1 MIRSILAVIA
11 VALLSGPVLAHKVN
25 VFAYV
30 EDEQL
35 YIEGYFND
43 GKMARNSSV
52 EVTDAD
58 GEVVISD
65 MTNDQGRLIL
75 DLPQQS
81 SPLRIVLNAGMGHQ
95 GEYVMSAGDL
105 GEALPPAVAV
115 TPAPTAGPSV
125 DQAQLEAT
133 VQRAVNEAVKPL
145 VKALEAAQER
155 ASLSDIIGGV
165 GLIVGILGAFAFYKA
180 RQRASS
186 PVGGGNGTD
195 SNKVN

>member
-1 MIRSILAVIA
+1 MIRSILVMIA
-11 VALLSGPVLAHKVN
+11 VASLSGPVLAHKVN

-52 EVTDAD
+52 EVRDGD

-65 MTNDQGRLIL
+65 VTDDQGQLTL

-105 GEALPPAVAV
+105 GGAAPSAAVVTPP
-115 TPAPTAGPSV
+115 PAPTPGPAV

-133 VQRAVNEAVKPL
+133 VQHAVNEAVKPL

-180 RQRASS
+180 RQRVPSS
-186 PVGGGNGTD
+186 VDGAD